1 MEFCLRISY
10 IVSKEVK
17 SLLIGFKHN
26 SAIELQDIH
35 FAVWRDELR
44 SKVRRRNPKCT
55 RHVLIL
61 RAVDEV
67 IIGTRRDHPK

>member
-1 MEFCLRISY
+1 MEFCLRVSY

-35 FAVWRDELR
+35 FAMFGVMSCGAKAADVIRNTRDTSR
-44 SKVRRRNPKCT
+44 YFAP
-55 RHVLIL
+55 
-61 RAVDEV
+61 
-67 IIGTRRDHPK
+67 